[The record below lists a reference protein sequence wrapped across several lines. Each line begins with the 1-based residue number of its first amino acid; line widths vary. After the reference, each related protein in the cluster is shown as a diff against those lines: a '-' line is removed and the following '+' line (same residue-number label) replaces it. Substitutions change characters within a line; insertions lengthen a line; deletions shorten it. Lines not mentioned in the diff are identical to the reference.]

1 MSVLFVQQI
10 SCHHSRSD
18 IDEKSL
24 RAALKT
30 DYGYDGRR
38 LSRFTL
44 NALAAALPLGA
55 AHHSSASGIYLGA
68 RFSSPAKFDNMLAT
82 LAEGGAPKPFDFT
95 GNIHNAACFHTAQAL
110 GLHGPSLFMPVS
122 GAPESWSQPLLAAWL
137 DLQQGTVAAALAGW
151 CSEQS
156 GLPQDEG
163 CCWLLLSMQQQ
174 PGSIARIRIRPSE
187 SDDKFSDGLCHDD
200 AYQTARRLAERLLAK
215 QHTLLAA
222 ALGLAI
228 EIEAV

>member
-1 MSVLFVQQI
+1 M
-10 SCHHSRSD
+10 
-18 IDEKSL
+18 
-24 RAALKT
+24 
-30 DYGYDGRR
+30 
-38 LSRFTL
+38 
-44 NALAAALPLGA
+44 
-55 AHHSSASGIYLGA
+55 YLGA

-110 GLHGPSLFMPVS
+110 GLYGPSLFMPVS
-122 GAPESWSQPLLAAWL
+122 AAPESWSQPLLTAWL

-156 GLPQDEG
+156 SLPPQHEG

-187 SDDKFSDGLCHDD
+187 SGDVFSDGLYHDD
-200 AYQTARRLAERLLAK
+200 AYQTACRLAKRLHAK
-215 QHTLLAA
+215 QRTLLAA

>member
-1 MSVLFVQQI
+1 M
-10 SCHHSRSD
+10 
-18 IDEKSL
+18 KTYN
-24 RAALKT
+24 AALQAQL
-30 DYGYDGRR
+30 D
-38 LSRFTL
+38 
-44 NALAAALPLGA
+44 A
-55 AHHSSASGIYLGA
+55 YL
-68 RFSSPAKFDNMLAT
+68 
-82 LAEGGAPKPFDFT
+82 
-95 GNIHNAACFHTAQAL
+95 
-110 GLHGPSLFMPVS
+110 
-122 GAPESWSQPLLAAWL
+122 
-137 DLQQGTVAAALAGW
+137 
-151 CSEQS
+151 SEQS

-174 PGSIARIRIRPSE
+174 PDSIARIRIRPSE